1 MRILLGRLE
10 NALAG
15 CPGDL
20 KNDVGA
26 LGILG
31 FRQGLAK
38 GRIVPAVGKRT
49 NDLNVRICIAGPL
62 LEADNEI

>member
-1 MRILLGRLE
+1 MS
-10 NALAG
+10 A
-15 CPGDL
+15 
-20 KNDVGA
+20 A